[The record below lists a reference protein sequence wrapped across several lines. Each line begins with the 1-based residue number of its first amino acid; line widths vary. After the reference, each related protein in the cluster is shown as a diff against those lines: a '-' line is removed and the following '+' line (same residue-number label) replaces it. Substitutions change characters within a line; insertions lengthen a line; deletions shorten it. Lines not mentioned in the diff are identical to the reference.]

1 MLDKL
6 ISVQCEKIMNARMP
20 FIASSMKEPQQLISD
35 SALPRMII
43 AQPIIA
49 EGDVCG
55 LVGFLETQ
63 GKNITETEEK
73 LISTAA
79 IFLGKQME
87 A

>member
-1 MLDKL
+1 MDKL
-6 ISVQCEKIMNARMP
+6 ISVQCEKIMNSRMP

-35 SALPRMII
+35 SAVPRLVI

-55 LVGFLETQ
+55 LIGFLETPD
-63 GKNITETEEK
+63 KKITETEEK